1 MTAGPWRS
9 APDIVLSV
17 LVPAYN
23 EGPTVARVFERLAQV
38 PLALEI
44 IAVNDGSSDDTG
56 RQLDALAAQ
65 GRIHKVIHHRKNRGK
80 GAAIRTA
87 IGAATGDVMVVQ
99 DADLEYDPADLPR
112 LLAPILDGRADA
124 VYGSRFLGGP
134 HRVLLFWHSVGNTAL
149 TLLSNML
156 TDLNLT
162 DMETCYKMV
171 RADLMRRLT
180 LTTDR
185 FGFEPELTAR
195 LARAEARI
203 YEMPI
208 SYAGRTYAEGKK
220 ISWRDGVAAIWHILR
235 FNLFPPGPPL
245 LSAAAAPGVPQ
256 TGDGH
261 APGDR

>member
-1 MTAGPWRS
+1 
-9 APDIVLSV
+9 
-17 LVPAYN
+17 
-23 EGPTVARVFERLAQV
+23 
-38 PLALEI
+38 
-44 IAVNDGSSDDTG
+44 
-56 RQLDALAAQ
+56 
-65 GRIHKVIHHRKNRGK
+65 
-80 GAAIRTA
+80 
-87 IGAATGDVMVVQ
+87 
-99 DADLEYDPADLPR
+99 
-112 LLAPILDGRADA
+112 
-124 VYGSRFLGGP
+124 
-134 HRVLLFWHSVGNTAL
+134 
-149 TLLSNML
+149 
-156 TDLNLT
+156 
-162 DMETCYKMV
+162 
-171 RADLMRRLT
+171 MRRLT

-245 LSAAAAPGVPQ
+245 LSTAAAPGVPQ